1 MSGIDEWDCST
12 SQASFVI
19 HFGSTHLVIFGGM
32 VCIVGVTGRI
42 IVIKNDPGRLSRL
55 VNAVL
60 S

>member
-19 HFGSTHLVIFGGM
+19 HFDSTYLVIFDRM
-32 VCIVGVTGRI
+32 VCIVSVTGRI
-42 IVIKNDPGRLSRL
+42 IVIKNDPGRLSL

>member
-32 VCIVGVTGRI
+32 VCIVGVIGRI
-42 IVIKNDPGRLSRL
+42 IEIKNDPGRLSL